1 MGEETILAPIRVTPA
16 KAAVSGAAVATA
28 ATHRFT
34 AYGRGNPQD
43 IAAFASAK
51 VLLEGAI
58 AAEAGAD
65 NAAFKAVPGPCH
77 YIVRLIAGRRT
88 AEGEVETELQSIS
101 PLLGRMSILQPRPD
115 EYREPTRSK
124 QSQTSIVFEV
134 CPAQRP
140 SAGTATAASS
150 ISSHTRGVFDFT
162 VIKGSVTHCVWT
174 PTSGSDSVSG

>member
-1 MGEETILAPIRVTPA
+1 MGSETILAPIRVTPA
-16 KAAVSGAAVATA
+16 KAVVSGAAVAAA

-34 AYGRGNPQD
+34 AYGGNPQD

-51 VLLEGAI
+51 VLLERAI

-115 EYREPTRSK
+115 EYRELTRSK
-124 QSQTSIVFEV
+124 QSQSCIVFEV
-134 CPAQRP
+134 RPAQRP

-150 ISSHTRGVFDFT
+150 ISSHTRGAFDFT
-162 VIKGSVTHCVWT
+162 VIKGSVTHCVWM